1 MQNKSKKKIKKTK
14 KQEIK
19 YEKDYPKDDD
29 LINRRVATH
38 GYPEVSKERLKEN
51 RQYWG
56 NRNDLDQTT
65 ISLDWNRAVYTS
77 EIGGFSYD
85 GPKVYFND
93 AYVYTHQMSLDL
105 EGRLKID
112 DHNRYA
118 SLTQYNREKF
128 NYTNVLV
135 DVVPFDSNKNI
146 WFKNEGFQ
154 SDYIG
159 KARLFRSG
167 NPENRVLNFNCWIT
181 IPDYAIRSL
190 ASTLD
195 SYMDIRLTLER
206 FTNISESLEES
217 QEMKIFHA
225 QIFHN
230 RPSSNTKHRLNKI
243 SLKSDIEN
251 EPFVDSSLNKKFN

>member
-167 NPENRVLNFNCWIT
+167 NPENSNDVNNEKVLI
-181 IPDYAIRSL
+181 IPEIDNKDLKEGKKKHSSDEIHKLIAGKEGQFGCI
-190 ASTLD
+190 
-195 SYMDIRLTLER
+195 
-206 FTNISESLEES
+206 IS
-217 QEMKIFHA
+217 
-225 QIFHN
+225 
-230 RPSSNTKHRLNKI
+230 
-243 SLKSDIEN
+243 
-251 EPFVDSSLNKKFN
+251 